1 MVKGRLNTEMGQI
14 AVRPEVIAA
23 YAGSVAVECFGI
35 VGMASV
41 SMKDGLVRL
50 LGRSKLS
57 QGIQVVI
64 TPENKLRI
72 SFHLIVAYGVNINTV
87 SDNLIEN
94 VKYRV
99 EAFSGMEIEKIKIYV
114 EDVRSID

>member
-1 MVKGRLNTEMGQI
+1 MVKGRLNNEMGQI

-41 SMKDGLVRL
+41 NMTDGLVRL
-50 LGRSKLS
+50 LGRNKLG
-57 QGIQVVI
+57 QGIQVLI

-72 SFHLIVAYGVNINTV
+72 AFHLIVAYEHFATKDATNIPSAFVEVGVGCH
-87 SDNLIEN
+87 L
-94 VKYRV
+94 KG
-99 EAFSGMEIEKIKIYV
+99 F
-114 EDVRSID
+114 

>member
-1 MVKGRLNTEMGQI
+1 MVKGRLNNELGQI
-14 AVRPEVIAA
+14 EVRPEVIAA
-23 YAGSVAVECFGI
+23 YAGSVAVECFGS

-41 SMKDGLVRL
+41 NMTDGLVRL
-50 LGRSKLS
+50 LGRNKLG
-57 QGIQVVI
+57 QGIQVLI

-72 SFHLIVAYGVNINTV
+72 AFHLIVAYGVNINAV

>member
-1 MVKGRLNTEMGQI
+1 MRYTTELGS
-14 AVRPEVIAA
+14 VVVDTKVIAQM
-23 YAGSVAVECFGI
+23 AGLSAVELYGI

-50 LGRSKLS
+50 LGRNKLG
-57 QGIQVVI
+57 QGIQVLI

-72 SFHLIVAYGVNINTV
+72 AFHLIVAYGVNINAV

>member
-1 MVKGRLNTEMGQI
+1 
-14 AVRPEVIAA
+14 
-23 YAGSVAVECFGI
+23 
-35 VGMASV
+35 MASV

-57 QGIQVVI
+57 QGIQVII

>member
-1 MVKGRLNTEMGQI
+1 MVKGRLNNEMGQI

-99 EAFSGMEIEKIKIYV
+99 EACRG
-114 EDVRSID
+114 RQID

>member
-1 MVKGRLNTEMGQI
+1 MVKERLNNEMGQI

-72 SFHLIVAYGVNINTV
+72 SFHLIVAYGSLFRNGNR
-87 SDNLIEN
+87 EN
-94 VKYRV
+94 
-99 EAFSGMEIEKIKIYV
+99 
-114 EDVRSID
+114 

>member
-1 MVKGRLNTEMGQI
+1 MVKGRLNNEMGQI

-64 TPENKLRI
+64 TPENKLRL

-87 SDNLIEN
+87 SDNLSEN

-99 EAFSGMEIEKIKIYV
+99 EAFSGMEIERIKIYV